1 MPLSK
6 IDDPQRLRR
15 LLDAVLVIERDL
27 SLRVVLETL
36 VRESC
41 MLAAAQYA
49 ALGVLDDSGSSLR
62 EFITYGMDPA
72 VEGLIPERPT
82 GRGVLGVLITD
93 AKPIRIKNVSG
104 HPLAVGFPPNHPPMT
119 SFLGVPISVG
129 ERVFGNLY
137 LTNKLGAEEFDQDDE
152 TLISYLARAA
162 AIAIENARLQSAV
175 ADYAMR
181 ADRERIARELH
192 DEIIQRLFAI
202 GLSLQ
207 ATMRLIIVPEAATR
221 VQAAIDDLDE
231 AIKRIRATIFAL
243 ETSRERF
250 RESFRARVLALVREM
265 QPVLGFEASVTFS
278 GPLDTLVDPPLS
290 GQVLQVVREALSN
303 VAKHA
308 QASTA
313 TVSLRAATDELT
325 VVVEDNG
332 RGLVGER
339 SASSRGIGNMESRA
353 RDLGGSFDY
362 GSSASLGGTFIRWSV
377 PL

>member
-41 MLAAAQYA
+41 VLASAQYA
-49 ALGVLDDSGSSLR
+49 ALGVLDDTGANLG
-62 EFITYGMDPA
+62 EFITYGIDPGA
-72 VEGLIPERPT
+72 EGRIPERPT
-82 GRGVLGVLITD
+82 GRGVLGLLITD
-93 AKPIRIKNVSG
+93 AKPIRIKNVSD
-104 HPLAVGFPPNHPPMT
+104 HPLAVGFPPNHPKMT

-152 TLISYLARAA
+152 TIISYLARAA

-207 ATMRLIIVPEAATR
+207 TTLRIIIVPEAASR

-231 AIKRIRATIFAL
+231 AIKRIRVTIFAL
-243 ETSRERF
+243 EVSRERF

-265 QPVLGFEASVTFS
+265 QPVLGFDASVTFT
-278 GPLDTLVDPPLS
+278 GPLDTLVDAALA
-290 GQVLQVVREALSN
+290 GQVLQVLREALSN
-303 VAKHA
+303 IAKHA

-313 TVSLRAATDELT
+313 TVSLRAASDELS
-325 VVVEDNG
+325 VLVEDNG
-332 RGLVGER
+332 RGMVGER
-339 SASSRGIGNMESRA
+339 SLTSRGIANMESRA